1 MIPSFWGKRSFLAV
15 ILTLGLAASLWPSR
29 PDATVSVMSV
39 PSRPPSSSA
48 MIGDYGGEIR
58 EAKPRKDGIHHI
70 DTPKMIQRLRELKVN
85 TYFYLIW
92 HEPTD
97 WDDLRREFLPAAKK
111 AGIQVWAYLVPPSEA
126 MEKASEPFGTDY
138 VAWFRAIG
146 HLSRT
151 FPNLKG
157 VVIDDFND
165 NRGFFTPRYTE
176 RFWQAG
182 KAENPDLLFYPQV
195 YFPGITT
202 DFIEEYH
209 HTIDGVV
216 MTFRDDK
223 YRNTHRLQSLPGQ
236 VEQARRLLAPRGL
249 PLVLMVHASKLSAT
263 PASPTVTYVDKAVRF
278 GMDALRN
285 QRIKGLITYVL
296 HKVWFPEVKERL
308 ARSGT
313 GYASVFV
320 SPNNLTRTGTSAG
333 FRQRIR
339 LSPSSRYRFKFSY
352 MSVYPDQV
360 PLSQMIGQYQ
370 MQLWVDR
377 QLVWRRDLVTQDRER
392 WEDQTVDLTSYLKG
406 KPSALITLCLT
417 RIKNGPPAWIY
428 MGFDRLKT
436 EGFTLDNPDFE
447 SVKAWTAISTSP
459 GMIPSMLRFDSGRRI
474 RVYITVLRLYHAF
487 DLYHRLRSE
496 VHRPLIRELAERW
509 MDSMVEGK
517 REESIRQLEEMMRF
531 LATESEFPP
540 QVKLLLQCR
549 EMLHLLQVNEAPSV
563 LDRSD

>member
-1 MIPSFWGKRSFLAV
+1 
-15 ILTLGLAASLWPSR
+15 
-29 PDATVSVMSV
+29 
-39 PSRPPSSSA
+39 
-48 MIGDYGGEIR
+48 
-58 EAKPRKDGIHHI
+58 
-70 DTPKMIQRLRELKVN
+70 
-85 TYFYLIW
+85 
-92 HEPTD
+92 
-97 WDDLRREFLPAAKK
+97 
-111 AGIQVWAYLVPPSEA
+111 
-126 MEKASEPFGTDY
+126 
-138 VAWFRAIG
+138 
-146 HLSRT
+146 
-151 FPNLKG
+151 
-157 VVIDDFND
+157 
-165 NRGFFTPRYTE
+165 
-176 RFWQAG
+176 
-182 KAENPDLLFYPQV
+182 
-195 YFPGITT
+195 
-202 DFIEEYH
+202 
-209 HTIDGVV
+209 
-216 MTFRDDK
+216 
-223 YRNTHRLQSLPGQ
+223 
-236 VEQARRLLAPRGL
+236 LAPHGL

-263 PASPTVTYVDKAVRF
+263 PASPTVTYVDKAMRY
-278 GMDALRN
+278 GMEALRN
-285 QRIKGLITYVL
+285 NRIQGLITYVL

-339 LSPSSRYRFKFSY
+339 LSPASRYRFKFSY

-392 WEDQTVDLTSYLKG
+392 WEDQTVDLTSYLRG

-417 RIKNGPPAWIY
+417 RIKNGHPAWIY

-459 GMIPSMLRFDSGRRI
+459 GMIPSMLRFDPGRRI

-517 REESIRQLEEMMRF
+517 REESIRQLEEVMRF
-531 LATESEFPP
+531 LATERVFPS
-540 QVKLLLQCR
+540 QKTLLLQCR
-549 EMLHLLQVNEAPSV
+549 GMLHLLQVNESPSV
-563 LDRSD
+563 PDRSD

>member
-1 MIPSFWGKRSFLAV
+1 
-15 ILTLGLAASLWPSR
+15 
-29 PDATVSVMSV
+29 
-39 PSRPPSSSA
+39 

-111 AGIQVWAYLVPPSEA
+111 AGIQVWVYLVPPSEA
-126 MEKASEPFGTDY
+126 MEKASEPFRTDY

-146 HLSRT
+146 HLSRS

-165 NRGFFTPRYTE
+165 NRGFFTPQYTE
-176 RFWQAG
+176 RIQRAG
-182 KAENPDLLFYPQV
+182 KTENPDLLFYPQV

-202 DFIEEYH
+202 EFVEGYH
-209 HTIDGVV
+209 YTIDGVV

-236 VEQARRLLAPRGL
+236 VEQARQLLAPHGL

-263 PASPTVTYVDKAVRF
+263 PSSPTVSYVDKAVRY

-285 QRIKGLITYVL
+285 QRIQGLITYVL

-320 SPNNLTRTGTSAG
+320 APNNLTRTGTSAG
-333 FRQRIR
+333 FRQRVR
-339 LSPSSRYRFKFSY
+339 LSPSSSYRLAFSY

-360 PLSQMIGQYQ
+360 SLPQMTGQYQ

-377 QLVWRRDLVTQDRER
+377 QIVWRRDLVTPDRER
-392 WEDQTVDLTSYLKG
+392 WEVQTLDLTPYLKG

-417 RIKNGPPAWIY
+417 RIKNGRPAWIY
-428 MGFDRLKT
+428 MGFDQLKT

-447 SVKAWTAISTSP
+447 SLEAWTAISTSP
-459 GMIPSMLRFDSGRRI
+459 GMIPSMLQFDPGRRI
-474 RVYITVLRLYHAF
+474 RVYLTVMRLYRAF

-496 VHRPLIRELAERW
+496 VHSPLIRDLAERW
-509 MDSMVEGK
+509 MDSMVGGK
-517 REESIRQLEEMMRF
+517 REESVRQLEEMMRF
-531 LATESEFPP
+531 LATERGFPS
-540 QVKLLLQCR
+540 QEGLLLQCR
-549 EMLHLLQVNEAPSV
+549 EVLHLVQVKESPSV

>member
-1 MIPSFWGKRSFLAV
+1 
-15 ILTLGLAASLWPSR
+15 
-29 PDATVSVMSV
+29 
-39 PSRPPSSSA
+39 

-92 HEPTD
+92 HETTD
-97 WDDLRREFLPAAKK
+97 WDDLRREFLPAARK

-126 MEKASEPFGTDY
+126 REKASEPFGTDY

-146 HLSRT
+146 HLSRS

-157 VVIDDFND
+157 IVIDDFND
-165 NRGFFTPRYTE
+165 NREFFTPRYTE
-176 RFWQAG
+176 RIRQAG

-202 DFIEEYH
+202 DFMEGYH

-236 VEQARRLLAPRGL
+236 VEQARQLLVPHGL

-263 PASPTVTYVDKAVRF
+263 PASPTVSYVDKALRY
-278 GMDALRN
+278 GLDALKNR
-285 QRIKGLITYVL
+285 RIQGLITYVL

-308 ARSGT
+308 ARSGA

-320 SPNNLTRTGTSAG
+320 APNNLTRTGTSAG

-339 LSPSSRYRFKFSY
+339 LFPSSRYRLTFSY

-360 PLSQMIGQYQ
+360 PLSQMTGQYQ
-370 MQLWVDR
+370 MQLRVDR
-377 QLVWRRDLVTQDRER
+377 QIVWQRDLVTLDRER
-392 WEDQTVDLTSYLKG
+392 WEEQTVDLTPYLRG
-406 KPSALITLCLT
+406 KPSAWITLCLT

-428 MGFDRLKT
+428 MGFDRLKP
-436 EGFTLDNPDFE
+436 EGFTLENPDFE
-447 SVKAWTAISTSP
+447 SDGAWTAISTSP
-459 GMIPSMLRFDSGRRI
+459 GMIPSMLRFDPGRRI
-474 RVYITVLRLYHAF
+474 RVYITVMRLYRAF
-487 DLYHRLRSE
+487 DLYQRIRSE
-496 VHRPLIRELAERW
+496 VHGPLIRDLTERW
-509 MDSMVEGK
+509 MDSMLEGK
-517 REESIRQLEEMMRF
+517 KEESVRQLEEMMHF
-531 LATESEFPP
+531 LATERGFPS
-540 QVKLLLQCR
+540 QKELLMQCR
-549 EMLHLLQVNEAPSV
+549 EMHSLLQVQESPSV
-563 LDRSD
+563 PDRSH